1 MAGCQYVH
9 GKEDDAKIGF
19 YLNLYP
25 GVFCTGMDQSQEFWT
40 SEIPG
45 FNLTENTLIGQPR

>member
-1 MAGCQYVH
+1 MRHLNKICETNGGKIKEQDITLTYVT
-9 GKEDDAKIGF
+9 
-19 YLNLYP
+19 
-25 GVFCTGMDQSQEFWT
+25 FCTGMDQSQEFWT